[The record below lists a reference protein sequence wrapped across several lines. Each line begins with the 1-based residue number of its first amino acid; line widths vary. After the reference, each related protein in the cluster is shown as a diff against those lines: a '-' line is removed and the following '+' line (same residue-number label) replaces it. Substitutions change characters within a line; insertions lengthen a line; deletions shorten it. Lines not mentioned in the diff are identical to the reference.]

1 MRKSLI
7 PRAVARTATTV
18 ALAGAVTVPT
28 LGSTPA
34 FASGAGAIAAGQP
47 TAAATSVAPH
57 VWVRDGY
64 FRSREACVR
73 YARQHHYQRYRCERE
88 RYRGQ
93 WYWHL
98 YYWRGR

>member
-1 MRKSLI
+1 MRTSSI

-34 FASGAGAIAAGQP
+34 FASSTGATAAARP
-47 TAAATSVAPH
+47 AAAATSVAPH
-57 VWVRDGY
+57 VWVPDGY
-64 FRSREACVR
+64 FRSREACER
-73 YARQHHYQRYRCERE
+73 YGQQHYRRYRCQRE

-98 YYWRGR
+98 YYWR